1 MGRIVGIDLGTT
13 NSVVAVLE
21 GGRPQVIAN
30 AEGGR
35 TTPSVVGFS
44 RDQELLVGQLA
55 RRQLVLNPRNTF
67 ANLKRFVGR
76 RWQELEDSSLGV
88 PYTVRANDQGNV
100 RVVCPVTER
109 EYAPEELVASILRK
123 LVDDAATYLG
133 EPVEAAVITVP
144 AYFDDAQRQAT
155 RDAGR
160 LAGITVERI
169 LNEPTAAALAY
180 GFDRSA
186 VKQVLV
192 FDLGGGT
199 FDVSVLRIAN
209 GVFDVKATSGD
220 TQLGG
225 NDWDRRIVDW
235 VADGFFKEHGLDLR
249 RDRQAL
255 QRLTEAAEKA
265 KIELSGVPST
275 PLSLP
280 FIATGSDGPLHIE
293 CTLERRSFEALC
305 PDLLD
310 RLLRPVQGAL
320 RDSGLGADDIDDVV
334 LVGGST
340 RMPMVQEMV
349 RTLIPREPCQSV
361 NPDEVVAIGA
371 AVQAGILTGE
381 LRDLMLNDVTPLSLG
396 LETIGGVMKVLIP
409 RNTPIPVRKSDL
421 FSTSEANQ
429 NSVEIHV
436 LQGERQMATDNKSL
450 GRFRLAGIPPAPRGV
465 PQVQVSFD
473 IDANGLLQVSATDRT
488 TGRQQSVTIQGG
500 SNLSEQEIAALL
512 AEAELKAVDDR
523 RQRAVIDRRNKAQT
537 LVAQAER
544 RLRDAALELGPYGAE
559 RQQRSVEMAVRDV
572 QDLLSAEDAADLEL
586 AVSQLQE
593 ALFGLNRRLMSER
606 RSETGPLQGLKNTL
620 GSLKDELFAD
630 DDWEDWDRN
639 GRGDPWASSSRSAG
653 SGAGAAGSGRS
664 AFGGDLFG
672 SGSADSAGYGRFGG
686 TGGGTGSGTGSAGS
700 GWGRAPDTG
709 AARDGGDW
717 PRGSRQPD
725 DRGLGLRDRGEQIRG
740 ERDPRDRDPRDRD
753 RRDQDPRDQDP
764 GDQAWLDRERGERA
778 SEPRNSARTS
788 GYSASSSGSGSGRA
802 SGGGWGRDNE
812 GGRFNDRAGYEQ
824 RNRFEDRNGFE
835 DRNPDRWSSSERF
848 NERQRQPE
856 FGLGAS
862 SGGRDGGARAAD
874 WDRDSGDRERD
885 SSNSRD
891 PSNSRDSRNSRDPNA
906 EPGPDRQSP
915 EAARRQRSDP
925 ADWSGP
931 RQQDQH
937 DDPWS
942 DG

>member
-30 AEGGR
+30 AEGAR

-44 RDQELLVGQLA
+44 RDRELLVGQLA

-76 RWQELEDSSLGV
+76 AWDELDEGSLAV
-88 PYTVRANDQGNV
+88 PFTVRANDAGNV
-100 RVVCPVTER
+100 RVVCPATER

-123 LVDDAATYLG
+123 LADDASTYLG

-160 LAGITVERI
+160 LAGIDVMRI

-186 VKQVLV
+186 ARRVLV

-235 VADGFFKEHGLDLR
+235 LAEDFLKAHGIDLR

-265 KIELSGVPST
+265 KQELSGVTST
-275 PLSLP
+275 PISLP
-280 FIATGSDGPLHIE
+280 FIATGPEGPLHIE
-293 CTLERRSFEALC
+293 TALERATFESLC

-310 RLLRPVQGAL
+310 RLLRPVQQAL
-320 RDSGLGADDIDDVV
+320 RDAGLSADAIDDVV

-349 RTLIPREPCQSV
+349 RTLVPREPCQSV

-409 RNTPIPVRKSDL
+409 RNTPIPVRKSDV

-429 NSVEIHV
+429 SSVEIHV
-436 LQGERQMATDNKSL
+436 LQGERQMAADNKSL
-450 GRFRLAGIPPAPRGV
+450 GRFRLSGIPPAPRGV

-488 TGRQQSVTIQGG
+488 TGRQQSVSIQGG
-500 SNLSEQEIAALL
+500 SNLGQEEIDRLL
-512 AEAELKAVDDR
+512 EEAELKAVEDR
-523 RQRAVIDRRNKAQT
+523 RKRAAIDRRNRAQT
-537 LVAQAER
+537 LVSQAER

-559 RQQRSVEMAVRDV
+559 RQQRSVELAVREV
-572 QDLLSAEDAADLEL
+572 RDLLAGDDPAELEL
-586 AVSQLQE
+586 AVSRLQE
-593 ALFGLNRRLMSER
+593 ALFGLNRRMMSER
-606 RSETGPLQGLKNTL
+606 RAESGPLQGIRNTL
-620 GSLKDELFAD
+620 GSLKDELFSD
-630 DDWEDWDRN
+630 DDWDDWE
-639 GRGDPWASSSRSAG
+639 
-653 SGAGAAGSGRS
+653 
-664 AFGGDLFG
+664 
-672 SGSADSAGYGRFGG
+672 
-686 TGGGTGSGTGSAGS
+686 
-700 GWGRAPDTG
+700 
-709 AARDGGDW
+709 
-717 PRGSRQPD
+717 
-725 DRGLGLRDRGEQIRG
+725 RDRYARSDSWGPPDRSSPWP
-740 ERDPRDRDPRDRD
+740 EREERPGRPERYERPDR
-753 RRDQDPRDQDP
+753 
-764 GDQAWLDRERGERA
+764 
-778 SEPRNSARTS
+778 SEPPER
-788 GYSASSSGSGSGRA
+788 YSYA
-802 SGGGWGRDNE
+802 
-812 GGRFNDRAGYEQ
+812 
-824 RNRFEDRNGFE
+824 
-835 DRNPDRWSSSERF
+835 
-848 NERQRQPE
+848 
-856 FGLGAS
+856 
-862 SGGRDGGARAAD
+862 
-874 WDRDSGDRERD
+874 
-885 SSNSRD
+885 
-891 PSNSRDSRNSRDPNA
+891 
-906 EPGPDRQSP
+906 
-915 EAARRQRSDP
+915 DP
-925 ADWSGP
+925 ARSRRRGADL
-931 RQQDQH
+931 

-942 DG
+942 DS

>member
-30 AEGGR
+30 AEGTR
-35 TTPSVVGFS
+35 TTASVVGFN
-44 RDQELLVGQLA
+44 REQELLVGQLA

-76 RWQELEDSSLGV
+76 QWDELEDSSLSV

-100 RVVCPVTER
+100 RVVCPATER

-123 LVDDAATYLG
+123 LVDDASTYLG

-144 AYFDDAQRQAT
+144 AYFNDAQRQAT

-160 LAGITVERI
+160 LAGLEVERI

-180 GFDRSA
+180 GFDRSS
-186 VKQVLV
+186 VKRVLV

-199 FDVSVLRIAN
+199 FDVSILRIAQ

-235 VADGFFKEHGLDLR
+235 LADAFQAEHSIDLR

-255 QRLTEAAEKA
+255 QRLTEASEKA
-265 KIELSGVPST
+265 KQELSGVLST
-275 PLSLP
+275 PISLP
-280 FIATGSDGPLHIE
+280 FIATGPDGPVHIE
-293 CTLERRSFEALC
+293 TSLERRTFESLC

-310 RLLRPVQGAL
+310 RLMRPVQRAL
-320 RDSGLGADDIDDVV
+320 RDSGLAADDIDDVV
-334 LVGGST
+334 LVGGSS

-349 RTLIPREPCQSV
+349 RTLIPLEPCQSV

-409 RNTPIPVRKSDL
+409 RNTAIPVRKSDL
-421 FSTSEANQ
+421 FSTSEPNQ

-436 LQGERQMATDNKSL
+436 LQGERQMTEGNKSL
-450 GRFRLAGIPPAPRGV
+450 GRFRLSGIPPAPRGV

-500 SNLSEQEIAALL
+500 SNLSEEEITQLL
-512 AEAELKAVDDR
+512 QEAEQKATEDR
-523 RQRAVIDRRNKAQT
+523 RKRAEVDRSNRAQT

-544 RLRDAALELGPYGAE
+544 RLRDASLELGPYGAE
-559 RQQRSVEMAVRDV
+559 RQQRAVEMAVREV
-572 QDLLSAEDAADLEL
+572 QDLLALNSKAENDLADLDM

-593 ALFGLNRRLMSER
+593 ALFGLNRRLMTER
-606 RSETGPLQGLKNTL
+606 RSEQGPLQGLKNTL

-630 DDWEDWDRN
+630 DDWDDWNRPGN
-639 GRGDPWASSSRSAG
+639 DPWSMPPP
-653 SGAGAAGSGRS
+653 
-664 AFGGDLFG
+664 
-672 SGSADSAGYGRFGG
+672 RFGG
-686 TGGGTGSGTGSAGS
+686 EFDRRNSYERNNFERNSFERSRDRPMDRPTQ
-700 GWGRAPDTG
+700 GWGEPAPDQWREPAPSRWDGDG
-709 AARDGGDW
+709 APPERPRPASRPTQFRD
-717 PRGSRQPD
+717 
-725 DRGLGLRDRGEQIRG
+725 
-740 ERDPRDRDPRDRD
+740 
-753 RRDQDPRDQDP
+753 
-764 GDQAWLDRERGERA
+764 
-778 SEPRNSARTS
+778 
-788 GYSASSSGSGSGRA
+788 
-802 SGGGWGRDNE
+802 
-812 GGRFNDRAGYEQ
+812 
-824 RNRFEDRNGFE
+824 
-835 DRNPDRWSSSERF
+835 
-848 NERQRQPE
+848 
-856 FGLGAS
+856 
-862 SGGRDGGARAAD
+862 
-874 WDRDSGDRERD
+874 
-885 SSNSRD
+885 
-891 PSNSRDSRNSRDPNA
+891 
-906 EPGPDRQSP
+906 
-915 EAARRQRSDP
+915 
-925 ADWSGP
+925 
-931 RQQDQH
+931 
-937 DDPWS
+937 DDPWG
-942 DG
+942 DR